1 MRNSGSFS
9 QLEHPSQFSIFIA
22 VPVRSSN
29 SSNRKE
35 YCVCALLHSAG
46 ENRTHFSISVAKSG
60 RDGWE
65 WGRQIGFR
73 EITVILKTNYA
84 QVKKER
90 KKKNRKER
98 GYLAQW
104 LRLVA
109 PGSMGLTV

>member
-1 MRNSGSFS
+1 M
-9 QLEHPSQFSIFIA
+9 E
-22 VPVRSSN
+22 
-29 SSNRKE
+29 
-35 YCVCALLHSAG
+35 
-46 ENRTHFSISVAKSG
+46 
-60 RDGWE
+60 WE

-104 LRLVA
+104 LRLVV
-109 PGSMGLTV
+109 PGSMGLTI